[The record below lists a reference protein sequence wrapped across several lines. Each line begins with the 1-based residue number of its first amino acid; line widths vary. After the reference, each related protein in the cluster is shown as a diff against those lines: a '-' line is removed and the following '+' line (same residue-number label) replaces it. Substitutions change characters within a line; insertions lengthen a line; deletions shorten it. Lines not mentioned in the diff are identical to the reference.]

1 MKQVD
6 NYKSGQIGRHYI
18 AAEPLR
24 RGWTVAM
31 PSAFGRRS
39 MAFKHIFA
47 LPQLGFALFLMV
59 KPVVGSEA
67 VFTLTVSNA
76 ASVSDDRG
84 ADMSVAGNT
93 VLPILIPASLTART
107 EAKRPDR
114 LLSEATTKI
123 IELLKNN
130 RDLYAKDH
138 DKLYAMAYEH
148 IVSLF
153 DFRIIAKLIL
163 NEHWRQ
169 ASEGQRTQFATEFR
183 DRLVRTYA
191 TALLKYQDEQFVFLP
206 FNAKPED
213 KRVIVKTEFKRGDG
227 GPNIAVNYRLY
238 NGKSGWKVYD
248 VMVMG
253 ISLVTMYR
261 NVYAIKIKNEGID
274 AVINSLAH
282 VDKQVSQ

>member
-1 MKQVD
+1 M
-6 NYKSGQIGRHYI
+6 
-18 AAEPLR
+18 
-24 RGWTVAM
+24 T
-31 PSAFGRRS
+31 FGRSS

-47 LPQLGFALFLMV
+47 LPQLGFALLLMV

-76 ASVSDDRG
+76 SGVAVTDALPSGYSYVSDDGG
-84 ADMSVAGNT
+84 ADTSVASNT

-138 DKLYAMAYEH
+138 DKLYAMVYEH
-148 IVSLF
+148 VVSYF
-153 DFRIIAKLIL
+153 DFRMIAKLIL
-163 NEHWRQ
+163 HEHWRQ
-169 ASEGQRTQFATEFR
+169 ASEEQRTQFATEFR

-191 TALLKYQDEQFVFLP
+191 TALLNYRDEQFVFLP

-227 GPNIAVNYRLY
+227 GLNIAVNYRLY

-261 NVYAIKIKNEGID
+261 SVYAIKIKNEGIS
-274 AVINSLAH
+274 AVIDSLAH
-282 VDKQVSQ
+282 ADKQESQ

>member
-1 MKQVD
+1 MITKVSKLLLFCCLFLFFAHPSLAKLSNIYIEPSRSLVDAQVD
-6 NYKSGQIGRHYI
+6 VPAGSHVYY
-18 AAEPLR
+18 E
-24 RGWTVAM
+24 
-31 PSAFGRRS
+31 RS
-39 MAFKHIFA
+39 ETAGNKLVTKFKV
-47 LPQLGFALFLMV
+47 QG
-59 KPVVGSEA
+59 
-67 VFTLTVSNA
+67 
-76 ASVSDDRG
+76 G
-84 ADMSVAGNT
+84 ADTSVAGNT

-253 ISLVTMYR
+253 MSLVTMHR
-261 NVYAIKIKNEGID
+261 RVYAVKIKNEGID
-274 AVINSLAH
+274 AVIDSLAH
-282 VDKQVSQ
+282 VDKQASQ

>member
-1 MKQVD
+1 MITKVSKLLLFCCLFLFFAHPSLAKLSNIYIEPSRSLVDAQVD
-6 NYKSGQIGRHYI
+6 VPAGSHVYYELSKTAGNK
-18 AAEPLR
+18 LV
-24 RGWTVAM
+24 TK
-31 PSAFGRRS
+31 
-39 MAFKHIFA
+39 FKV
-47 LPQLGFALFLMV
+47 QG
-59 KPVVGSEA
+59 
-67 VFTLTVSNA
+67 
-76 ASVSDDRG
+76 G
-84 ADMSVAGNT
+84 ADTSVAGNT

-191 TALLKYQDEQFVFLP
+191 LSSAT
-206 FNAKPED
+206 
-213 KRVIVKTEFKRGDG
+213 
-227 GPNIAVNYRLY
+227 
-238 NGKSGWKVYD
+238 GWYVPTPPR
-248 VMVMG
+248 
-253 ISLVTMYR
+253 S
-261 NVYAIKIKNEGID
+261 
-274 AVINSLAH
+274 
-282 VDKQVSQ
+282 